1 MFSNFLDS
9 AMGSYQTRKA
19 SPDEIERFRSSLSGV
34 FVCTDA
40 RGFAHGIPMD
50 SGRSHESSK
59 ERRRLSPHKLPP
71 VSMSQLGDEKL
82 LGTSAVLWNATSKI
96 MLPHKKMF
104 ESKIDPADNFRK
116 PVRLQCGCHVSAR
129 TCIQIICI
137 CVNCAALFTRR
148 KNSRRS
154 QRT

>member
-9 AMGSYQTRKA
+9 ATGLYQTRKA
-19 SPDEIERFRSSLSGV
+19 SPDEIKKFRGSLAGV

-40 RGFAHGIPMD
+40 HGFAHGIPMD
-50 SGRSHESSK
+50 SGRSHDSSK

-96 MLPHKKMF
+96 MLPHQKMF
-104 ESKIDPADNFRK
+104 ESKVDPADNFRK
-116 PVRLQCGCHVSAR
+116 PVRLQCGCHVSSR
-129 TCIQIICI
+129 IYFSCI
-137 CVNCAALFTRR
+137 CVYVRLF
-148 KNSRRS
+148 SLDA
-154 QRT
+154 